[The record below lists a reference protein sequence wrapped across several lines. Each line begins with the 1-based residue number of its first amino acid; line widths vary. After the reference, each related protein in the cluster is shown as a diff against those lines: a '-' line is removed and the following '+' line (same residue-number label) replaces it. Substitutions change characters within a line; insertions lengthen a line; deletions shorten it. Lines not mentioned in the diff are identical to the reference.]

1 MGTSRDVSVWNLI
14 LIISFSYGS
23 VTLGYESRKP
33 ALFHKS
39 VVLFPDQSS
48 AQVYASRNPDHNFRV
63 CSTWGNYHFKT
74 FDGDV
79 YYFPGTCNYVFASQC
94 LSSYEEFN
102 IQMRRSIV
110 NALPKITQIV
120 LKIDGSVIE
129 VLNSVISVDDN
140 VVTLPHTH
148 SGIMIEKVS
157 NYTRITAKIG
167 LTLMWN
173 GDDAITLELSQKF
186 VNTTCGLCGD
196 FNGIRDNEFSS
207 NGFHLTPIQYG
218 NLQKLNGPTEKC
230 KDVPSSDSN
239 KDCSRFESMCER
251 TLTDPSFSNCH
262 NILDLA
268 PFIKS
273 CMLDMCLCKN
283 LEKPSSCICN
293 TLSEYSRQCAH
304 VGGKPSNWRSK
315 DMCEETCQFNMT
327 YEECGVPCADTCS
340 NPDRSQ
346 MCDDH
351 CVDGC
356 FCAPNTVLDD
366 ISHSGCIPKEQCP
379 CTYNGLSYALGQSYS
394 TKCSKCT
401 CNGGQWSCTD
411 LSCPG
416 ICSIEGGAHINT
428 FDESYYTFH
437 GRCHYVLAKDC
448 RNTLFTVLGELQQCG
463 VTDSE
468 TCLKTVSLTLHG
480 AHSIIAIN
488 PSGSISVNGIFTQ
501 LPVTIANVTIFK
513 PSGFH
518 VIVHTTFGLQLQV
531 QLVPLMQLYI
541 TLDSSF
547 KRYMCGL
554 CGNFN
559 DVLNDEFKVFS
570 GLVEG
575 SSAAFANTWKT
586 KARCPDR
593 KDIHENPCSL
603 SVENERYAKHWCGLL
618 IADNSAF
625 AQCHSHINP
634 NQYHEQCKYD
644 SCNCEKSEDC
654 MCAALSSYVQ
664 ACALKGII
672 ISNWRDNVCS
682 KYLNCPKTL
691 VYSYNMT
698 SCQRTCQSLGAPD
711 KTCEIDIA
719 PVDGCG
725 CADGTYMEDT
735 GKCVPASH
743 CPCYYRGLAVPAGET
758 IHDEAAL
765 CTCNQGKLECIGGE
779 SHSQACVAPLVYFDC
794 NNKSADSI
802 GTECQK
808 SCQTLDMECYATGCT
823 SGCMCPEGLISDESG
838 GCIPIS
844 ECPCTHN
851 GIQYHSGDI
860 VQVDCNSCECKNRL
874 WSCTEQQC
882 HGTCMIYGDGNYITF
897 DGKRYNFN
905 GDCEY
910 IVAQDYCGNKSSSGT
925 FRIITENIPCGTTG
939 TTCSKSIKIF
949 LGNVEIKL
957 SDGKYDVVKF
967 GSSKHIPYV
976 VRYLGLY
983 LVIEAKNG
991 LVLIWDK
998 KTSLTIKLSHSFT
1011 RTICGLCGNYDGN
1024 VHNDFTTRNQLVVV
1038 NMEEF
1043 GNSWKVSPACMNVKK
1058 NKDPCSI
1065 NVHRDAWA
1073 QKQCSILKS
1082 KPFKACNSQINP
1094 TPFYEACVRDA
1105 CACDSGGDCE
1115 CLCTAITAYSLAC
1128 STVGVCISWRNPE
1141 FCPLFCD
1148 YYDTDDKCE
1157 WHYAPCGIPCLK
1169 TCRNP
1174 GGACSKVI
1182 PKLEGCYPD
1191 CPDDE
1196 PILDEDKMECV
1207 KLDDCPCYVN
1217 GNHYEPDHDV
1227 PSTQNCESCKCKN
1240 SEVECTYDKS
1250 ACTCIYDGKTFHEGD
1265 IIYHTTDGIGGC
1277 IEAVCGVNGT
1287 IIRKVYPCTPRTSA
1301 IPSTTLAFETTSPP
1315 KTTSTTKS
1323 TSEPNETTLTTTS
1336 TTIPIIST
1344 STKTAHVTTEKTLTS
1359 KTATTPT
1366 TSLSTTPA
1374 QTIETTSEQSQ
1385 STLTTTSPSTTVFPT
1400 TAATS
1405 TTSSPTP
1412 STTVIPTSTST
1423 LAPSSPKTSTTVMPT
1438 TTPTSTTTSPT
1449 TSNTVIPPTTSTT
1462 SSPTTSTTVIQT
1474 TTSASTTSSPTTS
1487 TTVIPPTTSTS
1498 TTSSPITATTVIPT
1512 TTSAL
1517 TTSSPT
1523 TSTTVIPPNTSTS
1536 TTSSPTT
1543 IVPTTT
1549 SASTTSS
1556 STSTTVIPTTTSAS
1570 TTSSPTT
1577 VIPTTTS
1584 ASTTSSPTTATT
1596 VIPTTTSVS
1605 TTSSSPTTETT
1616 VIPTTTSVS
1625 TTSSSPTT
1633 ETKAIP
1639 TTTSVSTTS
1648 STTKVIPTTTIA
1660 LITSSPTTVI
1670 HTTTKASTTSSPT
1683 TVIRT
1688 TTTASTTSS
1697 PTTVIRTTTTAST
1710 TSSPTTVIPTTTTA
1724 STTSS
1729 PTTVVP
1735 TTTSASTTS
1744 SPTTVVPTTTTASTT
1759 SSPTTVVPTT
1769 TTASTTSS
1777 PTTVIPTTTTAS
1789 TTSSPTTVVPTTT
1802 SASTTSSPTTVVPT
1816 TTTASTTSSPTTV
1829 VPTTTTASTTSSP
1842 TTVVPTTTSAST
1854 TSSPTT
1860 VVPTTTTASTT
1871 SSPTTVIPTTTS
1883 ASTTSSPTTVVPTTT
1898 SASTTS
1904 SPISTTAIPETTSV
1918 STTSSPTTATT
1929 VISTTSTS
1937 TTSSPTPSTTVIP
1950 TSSASTTSSP
1960 TPATTVILT
1969 TTSAL
1974 TTSSTTTVIPTTTSA
1989 STTSSPTTATTVI
2002 PTTTSASTTSSPI
2015 PSTTVIPTSSAST
2028 TSSPTPAT
2036 TVIPTTSA
2044 STTSSPIPSTTDIP
2058 TSSAS
2063 TTSSPTPATT
2073 VIPPTTSASTTSS
2086 PTTATTVIPT
2096 ATSAST
2102 TSSPTTATTVIPTSS
2117 ASTTSSPTISTT
2129 VIPPTTSASTTS
2141 SPTTATTVIPT
2152 TTSASTTSSPTTVI
2166 PTTISTSTTSS
2177 PTTSTTVIPTTTS
2190 ASTTSSPIPSTTII
2204 PTTTSASTTSSPTT
2218 STTVIPTTTSASTTS
2233 SPIPSTTIIPTTT
2246 SASTTSSP
2254 TTSTT
2259 VIPTATSA
2267 STTSSPTISTT
2278 VIPPTT
2284 SASTTSSPTTAT
2296 TVIPTTT
2303 SASTTSSPTT
2313 ATTVIPTTSASTT
2326 SSPTTVIPT
2335 TISTS
2340 TTSSPTTSTT
2350 VIPTTTSASTT
2361 SSPKTSTAVNPT
2373 TTSASTTSSPTT
2385 AIPTTIS
2392 TSTTSSPT
2400 TSTVIPTT
2408 TSASTTSSPTRAPVT
2423 STITTSSPTTFTLT
2437 TSAIPNPSS
2446 ATTKISPT
2454 TAATSTSSSASTT
2467 ITPTSTI
2474 LTKIVHFTT
2483 ATPPVTAPL
2492 KLPTTITP
2500 IVTTLSTLTT
2510 ETTSGQSETTSA
2522 TSLPSTICSC
2532 SVNGKMLSPGQAIVT
2547 SSKSGVCNFT
2557 LCTKSCEILKY
2568 TGKCHTT
2575 TAPSTTLEPTTTVT
2589 VTPSTTETTSCSC
2602 TVNGEVL
2609 SPGQAIVTSSRSG
2622 VCNFTLCTKSCE
2634 ILKYTGKC
2642 HTTTAPSTTLEPT
2655 TTVTVTPSTTETT
2668 SCSCTVNG
2676 EILSPGKCIRY

>member
-39 VVLFPDQSS
+39 VVLFPDQPS

-758 IHDEAAL
+758 IHDEDAL

-1250 ACTCIYDGKTFHEGD
+1250 ACTCIYDGKTFHEG
-1265 IIYHTTDGIGGC
+1265 
-1277 IEAVCGVNGT
+1277 
-1287 IIRKVYPCTPRTSA
+1287 P
-1301 IPSTTLAFETTSPP
+1301 L
-1315 KTTSTTKS
+1315 
-1323 TSEPNETTLTTTS
+1323 
-1336 TTIPIIST
+1336 
-1344 STKTAHVTTEKTLTS
+1344 
-1359 KTATTPT
+1359 
-1366 TSLSTTPA
+1366 
-1374 QTIETTSEQSQ
+1374 Q
-1385 STLTTTSPSTTVFPT
+1385 FP
-1400 TAATS
+1400 
-1405 TTSSPTP
+1405 
-1412 STTVIPTSTST
+1412 V
-1423 LAPSSPKTSTTVMPT
+1423 
-1438 TTPTSTTTSPT
+1438 
-1449 TSNTVIPPTTSTT
+1449 
-1462 SSPTTSTTVIQT
+1462 Q
-1474 TTSASTTSSPTTS
+1474 
-1487 TTVIPPTTSTS
+1487 
-1498 TTSSPITATTVIPT
+1498 
-1512 TTSAL
+1512 
-1517 TTSSPT
+1517 
-1523 TSTTVIPPNTSTS
+1523 
-1536 TTSSPTT
+1536 
-1543 IVPTTT
+1543 
-1549 SASTTSS
+1549 
-1556 STSTTVIPTTTSAS
+1556 
-1570 TTSSPTT
+1570 
-1577 VIPTTTS
+1577 
-1584 ASTTSSPTTATT
+1584 
-1596 VIPTTTSVS
+1596 
-1605 TTSSSPTTETT
+1605 
-1616 VIPTTTSVS
+1616 
-1625 TTSSSPTT
+1625 
-1633 ETKAIP
+1633 
-1639 TTTSVSTTS
+1639 
-1648 STTKVIPTTTIA
+1648 
-1660 LITSSPTTVI
+1660 
-1670 HTTTKASTTSSPT
+1670 HW
-1683 TVIRT
+1683 
-1688 TTTASTTSS
+1688 
-1697 PTTVIRTTTTAST
+1697 
-1710 TSSPTTVIPTTTTA
+1710 
-1724 STTSS
+1724 
-1729 PTTVVP
+1729 
-1735 TTTSASTTS
+1735 
-1744 SPTTVVPTTTTASTT
+1744 
-1759 SSPTTVVPTT
+1759 
-1769 TTASTTSS
+1769 
-1777 PTTVIPTTTTAS
+1777 
-1789 TTSSPTTVVPTTT
+1789 
-1802 SASTTSSPTTVVPT
+1802 
-1816 TTTASTTSSPTTV
+1816 
-1829 VPTTTTASTTSSP
+1829 
-1842 TTVVPTTTSAST
+1842 
-1854 TSSPTT
+1854 
-1860 VVPTTTTASTT
+1860 
-1871 SSPTTVIPTTTS
+1871 
-1883 ASTTSSPTTVVPTTT
+1883 
-1898 SASTTS
+1898 
-1904 SPISTTAIPETTSV
+1904 
-1918 STTSSPTTATT
+1918 
-1929 VISTTSTS
+1929 
-1937 TTSSPTPSTTVIP
+1937 
-1950 TSSASTTSSP
+1950 
-1960 TPATTVILT
+1960 
-1969 TTSAL
+1969 
-1974 TTSSTTTVIPTTTSA
+1974 
-1989 STTSSPTTATTVI
+1989 
-2002 PTTTSASTTSSPI
+2002 
-2015 PSTTVIPTSSAST
+2015 
-2028 TSSPTPAT
+2028 
-2036 TVIPTTSA
+2036 
-2044 STTSSPIPSTTDIP
+2044 
-2058 TSSAS
+2058 
-2063 TTSSPTPATT
+2063 
-2073 VIPPTTSASTTSS
+2073 
-2086 PTTATTVIPT
+2086 
-2096 ATSAST
+2096 
-2102 TSSPTTATTVIPTSS
+2102 
-2117 ASTTSSPTISTT
+2117 
-2129 VIPPTTSASTTS
+2129 
-2141 SPTTATTVIPT
+2141 
-2152 TTSASTTSSPTTVI
+2152 
-2166 PTTISTSTTSS
+2166 
-2177 PTTSTTVIPTTTS
+2177 
-2190 ASTTSSPIPSTTII
+2190 
-2204 PTTTSASTTSSPTT
+2204 
-2218 STTVIPTTTSASTTS
+2218 
-2233 SPIPSTTIIPTTT
+2233 
-2246 SASTTSSP
+2246 
-2254 TTSTT
+2254 
-2259 VIPTATSA
+2259 
-2267 STTSSPTISTT
+2267 
-2278 VIPPTT
+2278 
-2284 SASTTSSPTTAT
+2284 
-2296 TVIPTTT
+2296 
-2303 SASTTSSPTT
+2303 
-2313 ATTVIPTTSASTT
+2313 
-2326 SSPTTVIPT
+2326 
-2335 TISTS
+2335 
-2340 TTSSPTTSTT
+2340 
-2350 VIPTTTSASTT
+2350 
-2361 SSPKTSTAVNPT
+2361 
-2373 TTSASTTSSPTT
+2373 
-2385 AIPTTIS
+2385 
-2392 TSTTSSPT
+2392 
-2400 TSTVIPTT
+2400 
-2408 TSASTTSSPTRAPVT
+2408 
-2423 STITTSSPTTFTLT
+2423 
-2437 TSAIPNPSS
+2437 
-2446 ATTKISPT
+2446 
-2454 TAATSTSSSASTT
+2454 
-2467 ITPTSTI
+2467 
-2474 LTKIVHFTT
+2474 
-2483 ATPPVTAPL
+2483 PL
-2492 KLPTTITP
+2492 KQHLHPKQLAQQK
-2500 IVTTLSTLTT
+2500 VH
-2510 ETTSGQSETTSA
+2510 Q
-2522 TSLPSTICSC
+2522 
-2532 SVNGKMLSPGQAIVT
+2532 NQMKQ
-2547 SSKSGVCNFT
+2547 
-2557 LCTKSCEILKY
+2557 
-2568 TGKCHTT
+2568 H
-2575 TAPSTTLEPTTTVT
+2575 
-2589 VTPSTTETTSCSC
+2589 
-2602 TVNGEVL
+2602 
-2609 SPGQAIVTSSRSG
+2609 
-2622 VCNFTLCTKSCE
+2622 
-2634 ILKYTGKC
+2634 
-2642 HTTTAPSTTLEPT
+2642 
-2655 TTVTVTPSTTETT
+2655 
-2668 SCSCTVNG
+2668 
-2676 EILSPGKCIRY
+2676 